1 MTETQLQA
9 PQRPPQTTL
18 ERSSTS
24 DYVTVIQPPSKWP
37 RPDLP
42 ELWRFR
48 ELMGVFVWRDLK
60 VRYKQT
66 VIGVGWALIQPIL
79 PTVVFTLVL
88 GKFANAP
95 SDRLPYPIFAFAG
108 LLLLQ
113 YFSSALNVSSGSL
126 VANVGL
132 VTKVYFPRLLLPLAA
147 VATPLVDLL
156 LGVGLLVVAM
166 AIFNTWPA
174 VAVLTAPLFVVIAFV
189 TALGVGLVFAALNVR
204 YRDIPYV
211 LPIFIQL
218 LPYASGVVFAVSA
231 LAPTYQWL
239 LALNPMTSAV
249 WGWRWAMLDGPPP
262 NWGPVALSA
271 GVAALLLVGGFAFFK
286 RAEPKFAD
294 RI

>member
-1 MTETQLQA
+1 MSETQVQA
-9 PQRPPQTTL
+9 PQRQAPAPA
-18 ERSSTS
+18 ERSGAAPP
-24 DYVTVIQPPSKWP
+24 VTIIAPPSRWP
-37 RPDLP
+37 RPDVP

-48 ELMGVFVWRDLK
+48 ELMAVFVWRDLK

-66 VIGVGWALIQPIL
+66 HIGIGWALLQPIL

-95 SDRLPYPIFAFAG
+95 SDRLQYPIFAFAG

-113 YFSSALNVSSGSL
+113 YFSSALSVSSGSL

-132 VTKVYFPRLLLPLAA
+132 ITKVYFPRLLLPLAA
-147 VATPLVDLL
+147 VTTPLVDLT
-156 LGVGLLVVAM
+156 LGVGMLVVAM
-166 AIFNTWPA
+166 AIFHTWPS
-174 VAVLTAPLFVVIAFV
+174 VAVLAAPLFVVMAFV
-189 TALGVGLVFAALNVR
+189 TAFGVGLVFAALNVR

-211 LPIFIQL
+211 IPIFIQL

-231 LAPTYQWL
+231 LAPTYQWI
-239 LALNPMTSAV
+239 LALNPITSAV

-262 NWGPVALSA
+262 VWGQVALSA
-271 GVAALLLVGGFAFFK
+271 AVALLLLVGGLAFFK

-294 RI
+294 TI